1 MKKIPLSGMLLFA
14 LLNTAYAQDS
24 LAPPTMENGNFCL
37 FGGTPPAEFKYT
49 VVKAVKLGKG
59 SYGGVKDVMPAF
71 VAQAKAAGADAIIDY
86 AGSQR
91 FGFFPWR
98 LVRPV
103 LRGTAVKWDSKV
115 AVDCEKMGGMTMSAI
130 IAANKAPEKGAG
142 NAPESTPQM
151 APEAAPE
158 K

>member
-14 LLNTAYAQDS
+14 LLNSAYAQDS
-24 LAPPTMENGNFCL
+24 VAPSAMENGNFCL
-37 FGGTPPAEFKYT
+37 FAGTPPAEFKYT
-49 VVKAVKLGKG
+49 VVRTLKLGRET
-59 SYGGVKDVMPAF
+59 YGGVKDVLPAF
-71 VAQAKAAGADAIIDY
+71 VAAGRAAGADAIIDY

-98 LVRPV
+98 VIRPV

-130 IAANKAPEKGAG
+130 IATNKAPQKGQG
-142 NAPESTPQM
+142 NAPEKAPEM